1 MNLENHLPKAIRKSY
16 TRKFALSALLILIV
30 VGSIGGITQAQ
41 VSNDVTEQQQQNLL
55 TNAEMEGDSLEQW
68 LTTQQQN
75 TRSLSEHR
83 GFASN
88 ETSAR
93 ETLLDREA
101 DLSADVTALHY
112 IERESGTII
121 ASTDSEVEGA
131 GIQETS
137 IVWPME
143 TAYEDLSFNNADEVS
158 RSWVYRDDDGKT
170 AIAFISP
177 VPNSDRAVVLV
188 THTSERAERFRNS
201 INGTETVVVA
211 AGTTD
216 VVFGLNESALL
227 SPYSARGSEE
237 ILSAIGQQSKGTV
250 ITPDSLVA
258 FAPVGG
264 GTDWVAVKRVP
275 KSSAL
280 AIQQKVTTNVVA
292 LVGVSIGGLLL
303 LGWLV
308 NRGPIQS
315 MRELTDQ
322 ATAVARGN
330 LDEPVTDAGRIDE
343 VGQVRTAFRDIKAYL
358 EVVADQADALSEQRF
373 DADVLEEDVPGRLGE
388 SLDGMQADLEGFISD
403 ITEAREDAQQAQAE
417 AEDLATSLERRAEE
431 FGEVMGQAADG
442 DLTQRLDEDTDTDA
456 MGDIAEAF
464 NDMVAELERTI
475 VKIESFANNVDGST
489 EEISAS
495 AAEIKAASE
504 QVSEAVQEIATGAEN
519 QNENI
524 LQVTDEMTDMSAT
537 IEEISSSADEVA
549 MQSEEAAETAVA
561 GRESGEKASEQ
572 MANIEQQTAA
582 TIEQVE
588 ELAEEVDRINE
599 VVTFIDDIAE
609 QTNMLALNANIEAA
623 RAGGG
628 NDETDGEGFAVVANE
643 VKQLAEETQEATDDI
658 SSIIADV
665 QSVTDKTVTDM
676 QEIGTQI
683 EDGHTTVEEAT
694 DSLADIARQ
703 VESANDGVQSISD
716 VTAEQATSSEEVVA
730 MVEEVGS
737 ISEETTA
744 ESENA
749 AASAEEQAASVTEV
763 TNNIQG
769 LSQQA
774 SDLRS
779 LVEEFTTSEEVTTG
793 EMGEQRFS
801 NTDSP

>member
-1 MNLENHLPKAIRKSY
+1 MSLENYLPDTVRKSY

-30 VGSIGGITQAQ
+30 IGAIGGYTQAE
-41 VSNDVTEQQQQNLL
+41 VSNGVTEQQQQSLL
-55 TNAEMEGDSLEQW
+55 TSAEMEGDSLEQW
-68 LTTQQQN
+68 LTTQRQN

-88 ETSAR
+88 ETGAR
-93 ETLLDREA
+93 ETLLDRKA
-101 DLSADVTALHY
+101 DLSSDVVALHY
-112 IERESGTII
+112 IERESGTIV
-121 ASTDSEVEGA
+121 ASTNSELEGG

-143 TAYEDLSFNNADEVS
+143 TAYEDLKFDSPDEVS
-158 RSWVYRDDDGKT
+158 RSWVYRDANGKT
-170 AIAFISP
+170 SIAFISP

-188 THTSERAERFRNS
+188 THTAERAEGFRSS
-201 INGTETVVVA
+201 IDGTETVVVA

-227 SPYSARGSEE
+227 SEYSAQGSEQ
-237 ILSAIGQQSKGTV
+237 ILSAIDQQDKGTV
-250 ITPDSLVA
+250 ITADSLVA

-264 GTDWVAVKRVP
+264 GTDWVAVKRAP

-280 AIQQKVTTNVVA
+280 ALQQAVTTDIIA
-292 LVGVSIGGLLL
+292 LVSVAIVGLLL

-315 MRELTDQ
+315 MQELTNQ
-322 ATAVARGN
+322 ATAVAEGN
-330 LDEPVTDAGRIDE
+330 LDEPIRDEGRIDE
-343 VGQVRTAFRDIKAYL
+343 VGQVRTAFRDIKTYL
-358 EVVADQADALSEQRF
+358 EVVADQANALSEQQF
-373 DADVLEEDVPGRLGE
+373 NADVLEEDVPGRLGE
-388 SLDGMQADLEGFISD
+388 SLDEMQADLEGFISD

-417 AEDLATSLERRAEE
+417 AEDLAASLERRAEE
-431 FGEVMGQAADG
+431 FGEVMGQAANG
-442 DLTQRLDEDTDTDA
+442 DLTQRLDENTDNDA

-464 NDMVAELERTI
+464 NHMVSELEQTI
-475 VKIESFANNVDGST
+475 TRIESFAGDVNGST

-495 AAEIKAASE
+495 AAEIKTASE
-504 QVSEAVQEIATGAEN
+504 EVSNAVQEIATGAEN

-524 LQVTDEMTDMSAT
+524 QQVTDEMTDMSAT

-549 MQSEEAAETAVA
+549 TQSEAATEMAVA
-561 GRESGEKASEQ
+561 GRESGQKASEK

-599 VVTFIDDIAE
+599 VVTLIDDIAE

-623 RAGGG
+623 RAGNGDGG
-628 NDETDGEGFAVVANE
+628 ADGEGFAVVANE
-643 VKQLAEETQEATDDI
+643 VKQLAEETQEATNDI

-665 QSVTDKTVTDM
+665 QSVTNETVADM
-676 QEIGTQI
+676 QKIGDQI

-694 DSLADIARQ
+694 DALGNIARK

-716 VTAEQATSSEEVVA
+716 ATAEQATSSEAVVA
-730 MVEEVGS
+730 MVDEVGS

-744 ESENA
+744 QSENA
-749 AASAEEQAASVTEV
+749 AASAEEQTASVTEV
-763 TNNIQG
+763 TTNIQT
-769 LSQQA
+769 LSERA

-779 LVEEFTTSEEVTTG
+779 LVGQFTTSGEVDTSETG
-793 EMGEQRFS
+793 E
-801 NTDSP
+801 

>member
-1 MNLENHLPKAIRKSY
+1 MSLENYLPDTIRKSY
-16 TRKFALSALLILIV
+16 TRKFALSALLILV
-30 VGSIGGITQAQ
+30 VIGAIGGYTQVE
-41 VSNDVTEQQQQNLL
+41 VSNGVTEQQQQSLL
-55 TNAEMEGDSLEQW
+55 TSAEMEGDSLEQW
-68 LTTQQQN
+68 LTTQRQN

-88 ETSAR
+88 ETGAR
-93 ETLLDREA
+93 ETLLNRKA
-101 DLSADVTALHY
+101 DLSSDVVALHY
-112 IERESGTII
+112 IEQESGTIV
-121 ASTDSEVEGA
+121 ASTNSELEGG

-143 TAYEDLSFNNADEVS
+143 TAYEDLTFDSPDEVS
-158 RSWVYRDDDGKT
+158 RSWVYRDTNGKT
-170 AIAFISP
+170 SIAFISP

-188 THTSERAERFRNS
+188 THTAERAEGFRSS
-201 INGTETVVVA
+201 IDGTETVVVA

-227 SPYSARGSEE
+227 SEYSAQGSEQ
-237 ILSAIGQQSKGTV
+237 ILSAIDQQDKGTV
-250 ITPDSLVA
+250 ITANSLVA

-264 GTDWVAVKRVP
+264 GTDWVAVKRAP

-280 AIQQKVTTNVVA
+280 ALQQTVTTDIVA
-292 LVGVSIGGLLL
+292 LVSVAIVGLLL

-315 MRELTDQ
+315 MQELTNQ
-322 ATAVARGN
+322 ATAVAEGN
-330 LDEPVTDAGRIDE
+330 LDEPIRDEGRIDE
-343 VGQVRTAFRDIKAYL
+343 VGQVRTAFRDIKTYL
-358 EVVADQADALSEQRF
+358 EVVADQANALSEQQF
-373 DADVLEEDVPGRLGE
+373 NADVLEEDVPGRLGE
-388 SLDGMQADLEGFISD
+388 SLDEMQADLEGFISD

-417 AEDLATSLERRAEE
+417 AEDLAASLERRAEE
-431 FGEVMGQAADG
+431 FGEVMGQAANG
-442 DLTQRLDEDTDTDA
+442 DLTQRLDENTDNDA

-464 NDMVAELERTI
+464 NHMVSELEQTI
-475 VKIESFANNVDGST
+475 TRIESFAGDVNGST

-495 AAEIKAASE
+495 AAEIKTASE
-504 QVSEAVQEIATGAEN
+504 EVSNAVQEIATGAEN

-524 LQVTDEMTDMSAT
+524 QQVTDEMTDMSAT

-549 MQSEEAAETAVA
+549 TQSEAATEMAVA
-561 GRESGEKASEQ
+561 GRESGQKASEK

-599 VVTFIDDIAE
+599 VVTLIDDIAE

-623 RAGGG
+623 RAGNGDGG
-628 NDETDGEGFAVVANE
+628 TDGEGFAVVANE

-665 QSVTDKTVTDM
+665 QSVTNETVADM
-676 QEIGTQI
+676 QKIGDQI

-694 DSLADIARQ
+694 DALGNIARK

-716 VTAEQATSSEEVVA
+716 ATAEQATSSEAVVA
-730 MVEEVGS
+730 MVDEVGS

-744 ESENA
+744 QSENA
-749 AASAEEQAASVTEV
+749 AASAEEQTASVTEV
-763 TNNIQG
+763 TTNIQT
-769 LSQQA
+769 LSERA

-779 LVEEFTTSEEVTTG
+779 LVGQFTTSGEVDTSETG
-793 EMGEQRFS
+793 E
-801 NTDSP
+801 